1 MPNDKDDY
9 LNVPPIETM
18 IPIQSGT
25 DTSSDAIDKVLAQ
38 ANNLSGN
45 ILHEPTCVICS
56 NPHREEIEQKW
67 IETKKHADVK
77 KLIKGRSDIEVT
89 NGIIDNHMLY
99 HNGRE
104 VREHV
109 KQEYRE
115 LIRRL
120 NSVELTTLDRI
131 RLGLSAVTERLIG
144 INSLVPDT
152 NNSVVDIEQIKS
164 VETARLMSNFN
175 QLIKLNATIMGEMH
189 KKGEIISIP
198 REAFIS
204 FYNDILAEAITD
216 EEKKVIRKVLDGL
229 LVLGQL
235 LH

>member
-1 MPNDKDDY
+1 MSDDQNSY
-9 LNVPPIETM
+9 QNIPPAESM
-18 IPIQSGT
+18 IPIQSGA
-25 DTSSDAIDKVLAQ
+25 DTSSNTIDKVLAQ

-45 ILHEPTCVICS
+45 VIHEPTCIICS
-56 NPHREEIEQKW
+56 NPHREEIEQEW
-67 IETKKHADVK
+67 LNTKKHSDVK
-77 KLIKGRSDIEVT
+77 KFIKGRSGIEVT

-131 RLGLSAVTERLIG
+131 RLGLSAITERLIG

-175 QLIKLNATIMGEMH
+175 QLIKLNATIMGEMQ

-198 REAFIS
+198 REAFLS

-229 LVLGQL
+229 LILGQL
-235 LH
+235 L

>member
-1 MPNDKDDY
+1 MSDNQDIY
-9 LNVPPIETM
+9 QNVPPVDSM
-18 IPIQSGT
+18 IPIQSGS
-25 DTSSDAIDKVLAQ
+25 DTSSNTIDKVLAQ

-45 ILHEPTCVICS
+45 VIHEPTCIICS

-67 IETKKHADVK
+67 IETKKHSDVK
-77 KLIKGRSDIEVT
+77 KFIKGRSDIEVT

-131 RLGLSAVTERLIG
+131 RLGLSAITERLIG

-152 NNSVVDIEQIKS
+152 NNSAVDIEQIKS

-175 QLIKLNATIMGEMH
+175 QLIKLNVTILGEMQ

-198 REAFIS
+198 REAFLS

-229 LVLGQL
+229 LILGQL
-235 LH
+235 L